1 VCAPVNVYEALL
13 GIVQVPSYI
22 PGGAWSFWKFI
33 GLLLWIVGFPIALW
47 LMWLVMRW
55 MAKKLATAF
64 RKR

>member
-1 VCAPVNVYEALL
+1 MKPKGFLL
-13 GIVQVPSYI
+13 TIAQAMSYI

-47 LMWLVMRW
+47 LIWLALRW
-55 MAKKLATAF
+55 MAKKLVAAF

>member
-1 VCAPVNVYEALL
+1 MKPKGFLLTIAQAL
-13 GIVQVPSYI
+13 SDI

-47 LMWLVMRW
+47 LIWLALRW
-55 MAKKLATAF
+55 MAKKLVAAF